1 MASGVRSKA
10 ARQGRPDRTVGAAIR
25 SAGRLALWAAVGLLL
40 LRGAGSVLAE
50 PSSGGDGAA
59 RGGATGDPAASAF
72 AVRFA
77 RLFLEAPGSAE
88 LSSLY
93 VPGSAPVPTG
103 PGGEGIPVAQAEV
116 AGARDLGGGQETVT
130 VACQLEDGHALFL
143 AVPIVRASA
152 GEVAATGAPAFVA
165 GPAIVAEAPEDLGPL
180 AGQDSAAIGDLL
192 RRFLPAYFKAQ
203 SGADLTYLLA
213 SGAEVAPPGGGFEL
227 QAVGPLKQV
236 GEGEGGR
243 RTVVAEVAV
252 RDTETE
258 ATYPLA
264 YRIEVVRAG
273 RWYVQRVEGA
283 LS

>member
-1 MASGVRSKA
+1 VASGVRSKP
-10 ARQGRPDRTVGAAIR
+10 ARQDRTVGAAIR
-25 SAGRLALWAAVGLLL
+25 SGGRLALWAAVGLLL
-40 LRGAGSVLAE
+40 VRGASAELAE
-50 PSSGGDGAA
+50 PSGGGDGAR
-59 RGGATGDPAASAF
+59 RGGPAGDPATSAF

-77 RLFLEAPGSAE
+77 RLFFEAPSSAE

-93 VPGSAPVPTG
+93 VPGSAPAQVA
-103 PGGEGIPVAQAEV
+103 PGAEGTAVVQAEV
-116 AGARDLGGGQETVT
+116 AGIHDLGGGQETIT
-130 VACQLEDGHALFL
+130 VACQVEDGSALFL

-152 GEVAATGAPAFVA
+152 GEVAATGAPALVA
-165 GPAIVAEAPEDLGPL
+165 GPAIIAEAPEDLRPL

-227 QAVGPLKQV
+227 QGVDGLKQL

-252 RDTETE
+252 RDTESE
-258 ATYPLA
+258 ATYQLA

>member
-1 MASGVRSKA
+1 
-10 ARQGRPDRTVGAAIR
+10 
-25 SAGRLALWAAVGLLL
+25 
-40 LRGAGSVLAE
+40 VLAE

-59 RGGATGDPAASAF
+59 RGGAAGDPAASAF

-77 RLFLEAPGSAE
+77 RLFLEAPSSAE

-93 VPGSAPVPTG
+93 VPGSAPAQVA
-103 PGGEGIPVAQAEV
+103 PGAEGTAVAQAEV
-116 AGARDLGGGQETVT
+116 AGIHDLGGGQETIT
-130 VACQLEDGHALFL
+130 VACQLKGGRVLYL

-152 GEVAATGAPAFVA
+152 GEVAATGAPALVA
-165 GPAIVAEAPEDLGPL
+165 GPATVAEAPEDLRPL

-213 SGAEVAPPGGGFEL
+213 SGAAVAPPGGGFEL
-227 QAVGPLKQV
+227 QAVDGLKQV

-243 RTVVAEVAV
+243 RTVLADVAV

-258 ATYPLA
+258 ATYQLA

-273 RWYVQRVEGA
+273 RWYVQRLEGA

>member
-1 MASGVRSKA
+1 MASGVRSKP
-10 ARQGRPDRTVGAAIR
+10 ARQGRSDRTVGAAIR

-50 PSSGGDGAA
+50 PSPGGDGTP
-59 RGGATGDPAASAF
+59 GGGSAGDPGASAF

-77 RLFLEAPGSAE
+77 RLFLEAPSSAE

-93 VPGSAPVPTG
+93 VPGSAPAQVA
-103 PGGEGIPVAQAEV
+103 PGAEGIPVAQAEV

-130 VACQLEDGHALFL
+130 VACQLEDGRALFL

-165 GPAIVAEAPEDLGPL
+165 GPAIVAEAPEEPGPL
-180 AGQDSAAIGDLL
+180 AGQESAAIGELV
-192 RRFLPAYFKAQ
+192 RRFLPAYFKAEA
-203 SGADLTYLLA
+203 GAELSYLLA
-213 SGAEVAPPGGGFEL
+213 TGAEVVPPGPGL
-227 QAVGPLKQV
+227 NLSKVGAIKQV
-236 GEGEGGR
+236 GEGEGAR
-243 RTVVAEVAV
+243 RTVVADVAV
-252 RDTETE
+252 RDTESGN
-258 ATYPLA
+258 TYQLA